1 MRKVAVIGSTGMLG
15 RQVAHTIFN
24 KHEIVEVNRSSEPVS
39 KKNKHV
45 AIKSSISKIGTLL
58 DFDEIDFVV
67 NCAGLIRQKIDES
80 NWESRKDAVSA
91 NIEIPLTLVSL
102 SEKHDFKILQIGTDC
117 VFSGHKGSYIESDP
131 HDAKDLYGM
140 SKSLGEIP
148 HPNLSTLRTS
158 IVGKEENSN
167 SSLLSWV
174 LNQPK
179 SAILHG
185 YSDQVWNGV
194 TAFHFAKFVASIIN
208 GNQFENFT
216 GVHHI
221 VPANSVSKETLIRL
235 IAANFGRSD
244 LNIKSFNSGRK
255 LDMTLSTNDPKLN
268 ESLWN
273 LAGYGSPL
281 SIEEMIL
288 EYSSI
293 IRSGG

>member
-1 MRKVAVIGSTGMLG
+1 VRKVAVIGSTGMLG
-15 RQVAHTIFN
+15 RQVAHTIFKN
-24 KHEIVEVNRSSEPVS
+24 YEIIEVNRSSEPVS

-45 AIKSSISKIGTLL
+45 AIESSISNIESLL
-58 DFDEIDFVV
+58 DFDEIDYVV
-67 NCAGLIRQKIDES
+67 NCVGLIRQKIDES
-80 NWESRKDAVSA
+80 KWESRKDAVSA
-91 NIEIPLTLVSL
+91 NIEIPLALVAL

-117 VFSGHKGSYIESDP
+117 VFSGRKGSYIESDP

-140 SKSLGEIP
+140 SKSLGEVP
-148 HPNLSTLRTS
+148 HPNLGILRTS

-167 SSLLSWV
+167 RSLLSWV
-174 LNQPK
+174 INQPK
-179 SAILHG
+179 KAILHG
-185 YSDQVWNGV
+185 YSDQFWNGV

-221 VPANSVSKETLIRL
+221 VPANCVSKETLIRL

-244 LNIKSFNSGRK
+244 LNIKSFHSGRE

-268 ESLWN
+268 DSLWN
-273 LAGYGSPL
+273 LAGYSSPL

-288 EYSSI
+288 EYSLV
-293 IRSGG
+293 IRAGG